1 MNTLLKFDFY
11 KNEIRTLLINDEP
24 WFIGKDVA
32 ITLGYSNTND
42 ALSKHVDDEDKI
54 KGTQNAT
61 PYIIDSQGRKQY
73 PTFINE
79 SGLYA
84 LIFGSK
90 LPRAKEFKH
99 WVMSVVLPEI
109 RKTGSFNSNAD
120 DKYIEALVSIS
131 TSISVMVEN
140 TTKMCALVMKQTM
153 EKEPQNSQIL
163 QNYEISEVNKCKLAG
178 FPVNIRNEVNSML
191 NQMIKK
197 KAMNYS
203 EISRFCTLNGYPIS
217 QPAVKRYYLNHFKK

>member
-1 MNTLLKFDFY
+1 MNSLLKFDFY

-24 WFIGKDVA
+24 WFVGKDVA
-32 ITLGYSNTND
+32 EVLGYSEPRSTV
-42 ALSKHVDDEDKI
+42 SKKVDPEDR
-54 KGTQNAT
+54 GVADLET
-61 PYIIDSQGRKQY
+61 PSGVQKMTIV
-73 PTFINE
+73 NE

-99 WVMSVVLPEI
+99 WVTSVVLPEI
-109 RKTGSFNSNAD
+109 RKTGSFNSNVD

-140 TTKMCALVMKQTM
+140 TSNMCALVMKQTM
-153 EKEPQNSQIL
+153 GKEPQNSQIL
-163 QNYEISEVNKCKLAG
+163 QNCEISEVNKCKLDG